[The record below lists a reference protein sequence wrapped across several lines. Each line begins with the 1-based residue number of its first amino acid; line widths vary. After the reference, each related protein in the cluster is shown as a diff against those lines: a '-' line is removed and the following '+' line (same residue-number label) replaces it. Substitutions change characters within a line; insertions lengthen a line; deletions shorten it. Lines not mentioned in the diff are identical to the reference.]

1 MAFCPRH
8 RDQAAMKKPG
18 FPSAALSAKAGR
30 PASALAALAL
40 LLSACASKPP
50 PPDWQANAFSAL
62 QGYSSAYLSG
72 NTRVADLEFARARSE
87 ISSTGRADWLARA
100 ELARCATR
108 VASLEFDHCAGYQPL
123 AQDAAASEQAY
134 AAFLNGQWTG
144 LNVALLPEH
153 HRALVAEAT
162 AKQPQAEH
170 SAQASSTL
178 STMKD
183 PLSQLVAAG
192 VLLQNQ
198 RLTPAD
204 IALATETASAQGWR
218 RPLLAWLGVQ
228 LKRAQAAHDDAG
240 SARLQ
245 RRIDLVLQAA
255 PASR

>member
-8 RDQAAMKKPG
+8 GDQAAMKKPG

-30 PASALAALAL
+30 PASALAALTL
-40 LLSACASKPP
+40 LLCACASKPP
-50 PPDWQANAFSAL
+50 PPDWQVNAFSAL

-72 NTRVADLEFARARSE
+72 NTRVADLEFARAKSE

-100 ELARCATR
+100 ELARCAIR

-153 HRALVAEAT
+153 HRALVTQT
-162 AKQPQAEH
+162 AAKPPGDH
-170 SAQASSTL
+170 STQASNAL
-178 STMKD
+178 SAMKD

-255 PASR
+255 PASH